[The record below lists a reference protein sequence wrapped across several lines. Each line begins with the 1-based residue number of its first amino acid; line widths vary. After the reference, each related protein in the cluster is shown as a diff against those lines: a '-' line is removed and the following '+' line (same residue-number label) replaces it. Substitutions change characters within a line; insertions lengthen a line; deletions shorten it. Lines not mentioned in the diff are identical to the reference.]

1 MYIFAAK
8 LAYFV
13 ELTKEKAD
21 YLQFSPF
28 YFCYKNLTTYNAKI
42 FAMVVR
48 KFSILK
54 SVLQMDIEISTC
66 LLNPQPILSK
76 DSANFAEYKIFIIIS
91 PRQTFFVHRLTQ
103 IFRYQRCFDYH
114 RLFFPRMF
122 FSPQIITD

>member
-42 FAMVVR
+42 FAMTVR

-66 LLNPQPILSK
+66 LLNPQPILLK
-76 DSANFAEYKIFIIIS
+76 DSANFYIVFVKALFRVENLLTIIANIFS
-91 PRQTFFVHRLTQ
+91 L
-103 IFRYQRCFDYH
+103 
-114 RLFFPRMF
+114 
-122 FSPQIITD
+122 

>member
-13 ELTKEKAD
+13 ELTKEKAE

-42 FAMVVR
+42 FAMAVR

-54 SVLQMDIEISTC
+54 SAFTKRYRNL
-66 LLNPQPILSK
+66 
-76 DSANFAEYKIFIIIS
+76 Y
-91 PRQTFFVHRLTQ
+91 FFVESAAYFIKR
-103 IFRYQRCFDYH
+103 
-114 RLFFPRMF
+114 
-122 FSPQIITD
+122 

>member
-13 ELTKEKAD
+13 ELTKEKAE

-54 SVLQMDIEISTC
+54 SVLQMDIENCTS

-76 DSANFAEYKIFIIIS
+76 DSENFAEYKIFIIIS
-91 PRQTFFVHRLTQ
+91 PRQTFLSTDYHRLTQ
-103 IFRYQRCFDYH
+103 IFRYQRYFDYH
-114 RLFFPRMF
+114 RLL
-122 FSPQIITD
+122 SSIINQ

>member
-13 ELTKEKAD
+13 ELTKEKAE

-54 SVLQMDIEISTC
+54 SVLQMDIENCTS

-76 DSANFAEYKIFIIIS
+76 DSENFAEYKIFIIIS
-91 PRQTFFVHRLTQ
+91 PRQTFFVHRL
-103 IFRYQRCFDYH
+103 
-114 RLFFPRMF
+114 
-122 FSPQIITD
+122 SPINTDF

>member
-13 ELTKEKAD
+13 ELTKEKAE

-54 SVLQMDIEISTC
+54 SAFTKQCRNLHLFVE
-66 LLNPQPILSK
+66 
-76 DSANFAEYKIFIIIS
+76 SAAYFIK
-91 PRQTFFVHRLTQ
+91 R
-103 IFRYQRCFDYH
+103 
-114 RLFFPRMF
+114 
-122 FSPQIITD
+122 

>member
-91 PRQTFFVHRLTQ
+91 PRQTFFVHRL
-103 IFRYQRCFDYH
+103 
-114 RLFFPRMF
+114 
-122 FSPQIITD
+122 SQIIIINLSIFPSFNPIRAFGSLICVNLC